1 MAEHQKI
8 NESQISYGKTT
19 KQKQSYKQDSLRS
32 DSILQQGKIDLDTLS
47 YQDVKQLQRKIGNQ
61 AVLQFCS
68 NTNKSNFD
76 LEQQL
81 MQKKLNNTG
90 LPDSIKTR
98 VENLSGYSMDDVKVH
113 YNSSKP
119 AEVSALAFTQG
130 SDIHVAPGQEKH
142 LPHEAW
148 HVVQQKQGRV
158 QPTFQMKDISIN
170 TNDFLEQEADKFEN
184 NVAQHLQHKGTSQLK
199 SNSPGSST
207 IQCKSDQPLMTQLR
221 ELLPWAMDKIGEAR
235 NYDPHFKPLFK
246 KINDYDR
253 SKDGRPRTQYLAIC
267 EMLIDLNLW
276 LEQHIE
282 TFQGDDLTNYQKLN
296 EILIGERNVTAE
308 QAGRLEKYSANPA
321 SPYEQ
326 MTDEGMLW
334 SQEHFEHSTKR
345 LGKTGKGYFEELSA
359 MNMDSIRAEKE
370 GTSLSSSEWFADFV
384 EAAAEALSNAVVNHY
399 TTSVRAQ
406 AMLSDGGMRSKIMLE
421 KDLPTFKHNTSSYDD
436 LGLGNSGFLFFFIE
450 SPNAPLRGTRF
461 AEGDTGADP
470 VRISIPIKESGL
482 LTDGW
487 LMLSDFAQRE
497 YPDIMTKKEGD
508 EHTSCLPT
516 RKEEQKSKK
525 PEFTENVRHFQP
537 GMSPLGDDDIGK
549 MMSMKDSKKQQ
560 AFSAVVPQALG
571 DKDSKQV
578 YTGPNGKLEIPDRLF
593 NNVLV
598 GKDIIPGLA
607 NRAGLEVARIN
618 AVNPALGKKLQNL
631 RGEALMSFMLK
642 DLFRPQAMIPNSLE
656 IKEKHIQH

>member
-1 MAEHQKI
+1 MAEHKKI

-19 KQKQSYKQDSLRS
+19 KQKQSYKQDSLKS
-32 DSILQQGKIDLDTLS
+32 DSILQQGKIDLHTLS

-81 MQKKLNNTG
+81 IQKKSNNTG

-119 AEVSALAFTQG
+119 AEVSALAFTKG

-184 NVAQHLQHKGTSQLK
+184 NVAQHLQHKETSQLK
-199 SNSPGSST
+199 SNSPCSST
-207 IQCKSDQPLMTQLR
+207 MQCKSDQPLMTQLR
-221 ELLPWAMDKIGEAR
+221 ELLPWAMDRIGEAR
-235 NYDPHFKPLFK
+235 NYDPHFKPLFN
-246 KINDYDR
+246 KINEYDR

-267 EMLIDLNLW
+267 AMLTDLNLW
-276 LEQHIE
+276 VEQHVN
-282 TFQGDDLTNYQKLN
+282 TFQGNDLTNYNKLN

-308 QAGRLEKYSANPA
+308 QAKRLEKYSDNPA

-334 SQEHFEHSTKR
+334 SQEHFEHSTKK
-345 LGKTGKGYFEELSA
+345 LGKDGKSYFEELSA
-359 MNMDSIRAEKE
+359 MNVDSIKAEKE
-370 GTSLSSSEWFADFV
+370 GNSLTSSEWYAYFV
-384 EAAAEALSNAVVNHY
+384 TAAAEALSNAVVNHY

-406 AMLSDGGMRSKIMLE
+406 AMLSDGGMKSKIMLE

-436 LGLGNSGFLFFFIE
+436 FGLGNSGFLFFFIE

-482 LTDGW
+482 LNNGW

-508 EHTSCLPT
+508 EHTSLLPT
-516 RKEEQKSKK
+516 RREEQKKKK

-537 GMSPLGDDDIGK
+537 GLSPLGDDDIEK

-578 YTGPNGKLEIPDRLF
+578 YTGPNGKLEIPDKLF

-642 DLFRPQAMIPNSLE
+642 DLFRPQAMIPNSLK
-656 IKEKHIQH
+656 IKEEHIQQ